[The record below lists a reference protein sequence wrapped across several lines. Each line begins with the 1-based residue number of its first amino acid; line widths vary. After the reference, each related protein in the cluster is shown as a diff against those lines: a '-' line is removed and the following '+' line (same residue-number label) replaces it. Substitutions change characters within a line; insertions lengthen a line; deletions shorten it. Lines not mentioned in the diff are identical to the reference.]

1 MLIKQ
6 DFDIDKHK
14 SKSIWNTGNCIAG
27 VMLDILASSAEDREF
42 ENWLGKTKD
51 FKYGIC
57 CFSAKHVALRKIN
70 KGWLAWN

>member
-1 MLIKQ
+1 
-6 DFDIDKHK
+6 
-14 SKSIWNTGNCIAG
+14 
-27 VMLDILASSAEDREF
+27 MLDVLASSAEDRGF
-42 ENWLGKTKD
+42 EYWLDKTKD